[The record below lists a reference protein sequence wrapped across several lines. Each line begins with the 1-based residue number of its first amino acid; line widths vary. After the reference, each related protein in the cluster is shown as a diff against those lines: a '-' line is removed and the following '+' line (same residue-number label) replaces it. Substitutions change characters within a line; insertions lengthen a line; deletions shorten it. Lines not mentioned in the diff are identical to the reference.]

1 MSHSITTLKS
11 QPMFR
16 NGPQIYINRAI
27 EDFNLPLHD
36 HEFIE
41 FAYVAEGGGFHHI
54 NNEVYRV
61 HKGDLCYIPIGVPHV
76 FRPATTNISKHPLI
90 VYNCV
95 LSLDLLFKLA
105 SACSNNSTLSFIES
119 LSSSGTLPFSISD
132 QNEAIEKIFFALHRE
147 YSIQQ
152 EDSDDF
158 LQALVLQ
165 LLLVIKRIK
174 EKKNYRPPS
183 DKLTLFDQLL
193 SYVDQHFHEDL
204 KLSELAKISMWS
216 ERHLQR
222 LFQRHTEQNF
232 SRYLQSLRIQKSQ
245 ELLRSTQLK
254 VSAIAEMVGYK
265 DFGYFLTV
273 FKRIVGTTPSQYRQS
288 LD

>member
-1 MSHSITTLKS
+1 MSHSITTLKN
-11 QPMFR
+11 QLMFE
-16 NGPQIYINRAI
+16 NGMQIFVNRAE
-27 EDFNLPLHD
+27 EDFSLPLHN

-41 FAYVAEGGGFHHI
+41 FSYIAEGGGFHYI
-54 NNEVYRV
+54 NDLVYRV
-61 HKGDLCYIPIGVPHV
+61 QKGDLYFIPIGIPHV
-76 FRPATTNISKHPLI
+76 FRPVSTDVNKHPLI

-95 LSLDLLFKLA
+95 LTLDLLLKLTV
-105 SACSNNSTLSFIES
+105 SCSNSSTLTFVES
-119 LSSSGTLPFSISD
+119 LTSHNASYFSVSD
-132 QNEAIEKIFFALHRE
+132 QNEAIEKIFLTMHRE
-147 YSIQQ
+147 YSIRQ

-158 LQALVLQ
+158 LQALLLQ

-174 EKKNYRPPS
+174 EKKNYSAHS

-222 LFQRHTEQNF
+222 LFQQHTEQNF
-232 SRYLQSLRIQKSQ
+232 SRYLQSLRIQKSR

-265 DFGYFLTV
+265 DYGYFLTV
-273 FKRIVGTTPSQYRQS
+273 FKRIVGTTPKQYRQS